1 MKKIKEHVV
10 YYYFSYLL
18 SLTSMA
24 YGWKLVIH
32 PEILQ
37 TYKVYQKIRDVFDH
51 RFIGV
56 FFIALGLVYG
66 LATMTNRKKIKQL
79 LLPVFSFIWTFFS
92 FSFILSEPPNTV
104 GILTLCVAL
113 MGFGVSLRGDFKDG

>member
-1 MKKIKEHVV
+1 MKKIKEHLVH
-10 YYYFSYLL
+10 YYFSYLL

-37 TYKVYQKIRDVFDH
+37 TYKVYQRVRNVFDH
-51 RFIGV
+51 RFIGL

-66 LATMTNRKKIKQL
+66 LATITNRKKIKQL
-79 LLPVFSFIWTFFS
+79 SLPIFSFIWTFFS
-92 FSFILSEPPNTV
+92 FSFILTEPPNTV
-104 GILTLCVAL
+104 WAFTLGMAL
-113 MGFGVSLRGDFKDG
+113 LSFGLSIRGDFKDG

>member
-1 MKKIKEHVV
+1 MQKIKEHVV

-18 SLTSMA
+18 SLTAMA
-24 YGWKLVIH
+24 YGWKLIVH

-37 TYKVYQKIRDVFDH
+37 TYRVYQKIRDVFDH

-56 FFIALGLVYG
+56 FFLLLGALYAI
-66 LATMTNRKKIKQL
+66 ATMLDWKKVKQL
-79 LLPVFSFIWTFFS
+79 TLPVFSFIWTFFS

-113 MGFGVSLRGDFKDG
+113 IGFGISLRGDFKDG

>member
-1 MKKIKEHVV
+1 MQKIKEHMIH
-10 YYYFSYLL
+10 YYFSYLL

-37 TYKVYQKIRDVFDH
+37 TYKVYQKVRDVFDH

-66 LATMTNRKKIKQL
+66 LATMTNRKKIKQI
-79 LLPVFSFIWTFFS
+79 LLPVFSFIWTFFA

-104 GILTLCVAL
+104 GILSLCVAL
-113 MGFGVSLRGDFKDG
+113 IGFGVSLRGDFKDG

>member
-1 MKKIKEHVV
+1 MQKIKEHMIH
-10 YYYFSYLL
+10 YYFSYLL

-24 YGWKLVIH
+24 YGWKLVVH

-37 TYKVYQKIRDVFDH
+37 TYRVYQKIRDVFDH

-56 FFIALGLVYG
+56 FLLLLGLAY
-66 LATMTNRKKIKQL
+66 AISNMFNFKKFKQI
-79 LLPVFSFIWTFFS
+79 LLPIFSFIWTFFS
-92 FSFILSEPPNTV
+92 FSFILSDPPNTV

-113 MGFGVSLRGDFKDG
+113 LGFGVSLRGDFKNG

>member
-1 MKKIKEHVV
+1 MQKIKEHLI
-10 YYYFSYLL
+10 YYYYSYLL
-18 SLTSMA
+18 ALISIV
-24 YGWKLVIH
+24 YGWKLIVH

-37 TYKVYQKIRDVFDH
+37 TYKVYQKVRDVFDH

-56 FFIALGLVYG
+56 FLLLLGLSYAI
-66 LATMTNRKKIKQL
+66 ATIFDFRKVKQL
-79 LLPVFSFIWTFFS
+79 LLPIFSFIWTFFS

-104 GILTLCVAL
+104 GMLTLCVAL

>member
-1 MKKIKEHVV
+1 MQKIKEHVV

-18 SLTSMA
+18 SLTAMA

-56 FFIALGLVYG
+56 FLLVLGVSYAI
-66 LATMTNRKKIKQL
+66 ATMFDFKRIKRL

-104 GILTLCVAL
+104 GILSLCVAL
-113 MGFGVSLRGDFKDG
+113 IGFGVSLRGDFKDG

>member
-1 MKKIKEHVV
+1 MQKIKEHVV

-18 SLTSMA
+18 SLISMA
-24 YGWKLVIH
+24 YGWKLIVH

-56 FFIALGLVYG
+56 FLLLLGASYAIATVFDFK
-66 LATMTNRKKIKQL
+66 RIKRL
-79 LLPVFSFIWTFFS
+79 LLPMFSFIWTFFS

>member
-1 MKKIKEHVV
+1 MQKIKEHMIH
-10 YYYFSYLL
+10 YYFSYLL
-18 SLTSMA
+18 SLTSVA

-79 LLPVFSFIWTFFS
+79 LLPVFSFIWTFFA

-113 MGFGVSLRGDFKDG
+113 IGFGVSLRGDFKDG

>member
-1 MKKIKEHVV
+1 MKKIKEHLVH
-10 YYYFSYLL
+10 YYFSYLL
-18 SLTSMA
+18 ALTSVA

>member
-1 MKKIKEHVV
+1 MQKIKEHLVR
-10 YYYFSYLL
+10 YYFSYLL
-18 SLTSMA
+18 SLTSMS
-24 YGWKLVIH
+24 YGWKLIIH

-37 TYKVYQKIRDVFDH
+37 TYRVYQKIRDVFDH

-56 FFIALGLVYG
+56 FLLLLGTSYAIATVF
-66 LATMTNRKKIKQL
+66 NFKIIKRL

-92 FSFILSEPPNTV
+92 FSFILSDPPNTV

-113 MGFGVSLRGDFKDG
+113 IGFGVSLRGDFKNG

>member
-1 MKKIKEHVV
+1 MKKIKEQLVHH
-10 YYYFSYLL
+10 YFSYLL
-18 SLTSMA
+18 SLTSIA
-24 YGWKLVIH
+24 YGWKLVVH

-37 TYKVYQKIRDVFDH
+37 TYRVYQNISEVFDH

-56 FFIALGLVYG
+56 FFLLLGLSYAI
-66 LATMTNRKKIKQL
+66 ATMLDFKRIKQI
-79 LLPVFSFIWTFFS
+79 LLPIFSFIWTFFS

-113 MGFGVSLRGDFKDG
+113 MGFGISLRGDFKDG

>member
-1 MKKIKEHVV
+1 MKRIKEHII

-18 SLTSMA
+18 SLTSVA
-24 YGWKLVIH
+24 YGWTLVAH

-37 TYKVYQKIRDVFDH
+37 TYKVYQDLRVSFDH
-51 RFIGV
+51 RFIGLL
-56 FFIALGLVYG
+56 FIVLGLSYG
-66 LATMTNRKKIKQL
+66 LSTMANRKRIKQL

-92 FSFILSEPPNTV
+92 FSFILSDPPNTV

-113 MGFGVSLRGDFKDG
+113 IGFGISVRGDLKDG

>member
-1 MKKIKEHVV
+1 MKKIKEHIV
-10 YYYFSYLL
+10 YYYYSYLL
-18 SLTSMA
+18 ALTSMA

-37 TYKVYQKIRDVFDH
+37 TYKVYQIIRDVFDH

-56 FFIALGLVYG
+56 FLLLLGLAYAI
-66 LATMTNRKKIKQL
+66 ATIFKFKKIKQI

-104 GILTLCVAL
+104 GILTLSVAL
-113 MGFGVSLRGDFKDG
+113 IGFGVSLRGDFKDG

>member
-1 MKKIKEHVV
+1 MKKIKEHIV
-10 YYYFSYLL
+10 YYYYSHLL
-18 SLTSMA
+18 ALTSIA
-24 YGWKLVIH
+24 YGWKLIVH

-56 FFIALGLVYG
+56 FLLLLGLAYVI
-66 LATMTNRKKIKQL
+66 ATIFKFKKIKQI
-79 LLPVFSFIWTFFS
+79 LLPIFSFIWTFFS

-104 GILTLCVAL
+104 GILTLSVAL
-113 MGFGVSLRGDFKDG
+113 IGFGVSLRGDFNDG

>member
-1 MKKIKEHVV
+1 MKKIKEHIV
-10 YYYFSYLL
+10 YYYYSYLL
-18 SLTSMA
+18 ALTSIV
-24 YGWKLVIH
+24 YGWKLIVH

-37 TYKVYQKIRDVFDH
+37 TYKVYQNIRDVFDH

-56 FFIALGLVYG
+56 FFLLLGASYAIATVFDF
-66 LATMTNRKKIKQL
+66 KKIKRI

-113 MGFGVSLRGDFKDG
+113 IGFGVSLRGDFKDG

>member
-1 MKKIKEHVV
+1 MQKIKEHIVH
-10 YYYFSYLL
+10 YYFSYLL
-18 SLTSMA
+18 SLTSVA

-37 TYKVYQKIRDVFDH
+37 TYRVYQKIRDVFDH

-56 FFIALGLVYG
+56 FFILLGASYAI
-66 LATMTNRKKIKQL
+66 ATVFDFRKIKRL

-92 FSFILSEPPNTV
+92 FSFILSDPPNTV

-113 MGFGVSLRGDFKDG
+113 VGFGVSLRGDFKDG

>member
-1 MKKIKEHVV
+1 MQKIKEHII

-18 SLTSMA
+18 SLTSVA

-37 TYKVYQKIRDVFDH
+37 TYRVYQKIRDVFDH

-104 GILTLCVAL
+104 GMLTLCVAL

>member
-1 MKKIKEHVV
+1 MQKIKEHIVH
-10 YYYFSYLL
+10 YYFSYLL

-37 TYKVYQKIRDVFDH
+37 TYRVYQKIRDVFDH

-56 FFIALGLVYG
+56 FLLLLGASYAIATLFDF
-66 LATMTNRKKIKQL
+66 KKFKRL
-79 LLPVFSFIWTFFS
+79 SLPVFSFIWTFFG

>member
-1 MKKIKEHVV
+1 MKKIKEHLVH
-10 YYYFSYLL
+10 YYFSYLL

-24 YGWKLVIH
+24 YGWKLIIH

-56 FFIALGLVYG
+56 YLLLLGMFYAIAPVFDF
-66 LATMTNRKKIKQL
+66 RKIKQI
-79 LLPVFSFIWTFFS
+79 LLPIFSFISTFFS

-113 MGFGVSLRGDFKDG
+113 IGFGVSLRGDFKDG

>member
-1 MKKIKEHVV
+1 MQKIKEHLVH
-10 YYYFSYLL
+10 YYFSYLL

-37 TYKVYQKIRDVFDH
+37 TYRVYQKIRDVFDH

-56 FFIALGLVYG
+56 FFILLGASYAI
-66 LATMTNRKKIKQL
+66 ATIFKFKKIKQI

-113 MGFGVSLRGDFKDG
+113 LGFGVSLRGDFKDG